1 MLLDK
6 NKLAKLSDFGLSISL
21 NKKTFVLNQSLETNY
36 PSKIRIKWTAP
47 ESLHGKNF
55 SLKSDVWSFSIF
67 LWELFSFGR
76 TPYPRVRT
84 EELKNYLLGGY
95 RMLPPENCPNEIYE
109 IMKKCWRLNLDERPN
124 FGYLKVCFSDLL
136 ILSKRNMVI
145 ADFI

>member
-1 MLLDK
+1 MLDK
-6 NKLAKLSDFGLSISL
+6 NKLAKVSDFGLSISL
-21 NKKTFVLNQSLETNY
+21 KKKTFGLNESLELNY

-55 SLKSDVWSFSIF
+55 SLKSDIWSFSIF

-95 RMLPPENCPNEIYE
+95 RMLPPENCPNEIFE
-109 IMKKCWRLNLDERPN
+109 IMGKCWRLNLEERPN
-124 FGYLKVCFSDLL
+124 FSYLKNCFSDLL
-136 ILSKRNMVI
+136 TISSQNKAFVSYI
-145 ADFI
+145 